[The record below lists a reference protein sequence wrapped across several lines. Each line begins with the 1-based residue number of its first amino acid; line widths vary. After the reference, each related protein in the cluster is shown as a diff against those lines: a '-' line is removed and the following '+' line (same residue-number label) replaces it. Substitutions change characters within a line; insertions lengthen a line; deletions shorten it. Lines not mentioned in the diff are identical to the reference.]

1 MTTSRKDLFPLLAIG
16 FGGAIALAVST
27 AVIVSASSAMD
38 RTPVPAT
45 WSTGESSTWAMSVD
59 LGRAGSGDVRFEL
72 TREGDRIAGTYRGAM
87 GRDLPVE
94 GTVTDGLIEFSFES
108 DEGKV
113 TYEGTLAGT
122 QVAGVSDYGER
133 GAGTFRGSRRR

>member
-1 MTTSRKDLFPLLAIG
+1 LKTCRKG
-16 FGGAIALAVST
+16 
-27 AVIVSASSAMD
+27 
-38 RTPVPAT
+38 
-45 WSTGESSTWAMSVD
+45 
-59 LGRAGSGDVRFEL
+59 LGYGKHRQ
-72 TREGDRIAGTYRGAM
+72 T
-87 GRDLPVE
+87 
-94 GTVTDGLIEFSFES
+94 SFES